1 MPTQSSQT
9 SPTRAL
15 QRHAS
20 FEQLKKQAKALYKS
34 LASSTEAV
42 ERVALFFD
50 KPEQASLQQVQL
62 VVAREYGFDSW
73 TKLKEQV
80 PIAAVLAEASE
91 KKLAD
96 SILKTHSPEAI
107 EQLLKKAVQETLGWR
122 SLTVFRFE
130 LSVGAAFD

>member
-62 VVAREYGFDSW
+62 VVAREYG
-73 TKLKEQV
+73 
-80 PIAAVLAEASE
+80 
-91 KKLAD
+91 
-96 SILKTHSPEAI
+96 
-107 EQLLKKAVQETLGWR
+107 
-122 SLTVFRFE
+122 LTVGQNLKNRCR
-130 LSVGAAFD
+130 LPQC